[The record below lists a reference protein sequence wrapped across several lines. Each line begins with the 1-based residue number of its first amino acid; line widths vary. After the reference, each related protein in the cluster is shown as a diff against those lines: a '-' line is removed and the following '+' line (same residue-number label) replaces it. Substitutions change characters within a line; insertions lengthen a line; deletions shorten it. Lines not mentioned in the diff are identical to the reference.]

1 MKDRVP
7 ARRKEMNAFPD
18 FTNVD
23 LDAISRALIAIQEA
37 LEEFP
42 DDLRGLIR
50 VEPLDRAAVDQ
61 ATRCGAGHVSHVDR
75 DGHWSCPCRP
85 AAPDAQGRFDLS
97 ATAGGWRVVVAA
109 SRTEGVLVIPVDG
122 GDLIVAHDEGTYVF
136 PADNEW
142 AGSEIAI
149 GIALDLS
156 AAGALKGWNDETE
169 EGFAKRAD
177 GTVLLPWMCAC

>member
-1 MKDRVP
+1 MTTPP
-7 ARRKEMNAFPD
+7 A
-18 FTNVD
+18 FTSINLD

-42 DDLRGLIR
+42 DDLRALVR
-50 VEPLDRAAVDQ
+50 VEQLDRAAVDQ

-75 DGHWSCPCRP
+75 DGCWSCPCRP
-85 AAPDAQGRFDLS
+85 AALDAEAGSNLS
-97 ATAGGWRVVVAA
+97 ATNGGWRVVVAG
-109 SRTEGVLVIPVDG
+109 SRTEGVLVVPVEG

-142 AGSEIAI
+142 ADSEIAI
-149 GIALDLS
+149 GIALGLA
-156 AAGALKGWNDETE
+156 AAGALKGWDDETE
-169 EGFAKRAD
+169 DGFAKRAD